1 MCWTCQRRF
10 RTAWMLVQHVQNEHG
25 VRIYV
30 ADESSASVPGS
41 GGSSSKKCHS
51 TPVTPQHTTSGSRSV
66 SPIGRVGGSAG
77 SDAMRNHRHFNC
89 STPHSMAS
97 MASMASIQH
106 PFPLPHPRIPRS
118 SASSVASSVASMASM
133 ASAAAAAV
141 SAAAG
146 TPFPLL
152 LSGMS
157 QHPALPA
164 GLDPTRLG

>member
-25 VRIYV
+25 VRIY
-30 ADESSASVPGS
+30 ANDESASLPAS

-51 TPVTPQHTTSGSRSV
+51 TPVTPHHVTSGSRSV
-66 SPIGRVGGSAG
+66 SPIGRVSGSAG
-77 SDAMRNHRHFNC
+77 SDTMRNHRHFNC
-89 STPHSMAS
+89 STPHS

-118 SASSVASSVASMASM
+118 SASAVASSVASMASM

-152 LSGMS
+152 LSGMT

-164 GLDPTRLG
+164 GLDPSRLG